1 MKIALKFSILLALV
15 SAVGSAPP
23 AHAQGYPVKEITAV
37 CPFAAGTG
45 ADITVRYFSAKLSE
59 VLGKPVIVLN
69 KAGATGNIASE
80 TVAKAK
86 PDGYTISITPASSTM
101 AAAPYLYKKL
111 PFDPIKD
118 FTPVTTLAS
127 LPFVLIVDAK
137 KPIHSVADLVK
148 HLKSRDGGFYGG
160 SNNTGIIA
168 AELFKDATKI
178 DARRVAY
185 KNIADSVNDMINGHT
200 DFTFT
205 DATWVVEQAKAGR
218 IRAIAVTSAKR
229 SSVLPE
235 VPTLAEAGYPGIE
248 LTPWWGVFLPAGTPQ
263 PIVDKLASS
272 FDRIVTMPETTEF
285 LTKFANEPFPGTPET
300 LRELLAREIKRWGEL
315 VALAKIEPQ

>member
-1 MKIALKFSILLALV
+1 MPWPSPGMTRVGPCRHRRTLMKTDLKFSVLLALV
-15 SAVGSAPP
+15 SAVASTPP
-23 AHAQGYPVKEITAV
+23 AYAQGYPVKEITAI

-127 LPFVLIVDAK
+127 LPFVLIVSSRL
-137 KPIHSVADLVK
+137 PVRNVAELVK

-160 SNNTGIIA
+160 SNNTG
-168 AELFKDATKI
+168 
-178 DARRVAY
+178 
-185 KNIADSVNDMINGHT
+185 
-200 DFTFT
+200 
-205 DATWVVEQAKAGR
+205 
-218 IRAIAVTSAKR
+218 
-229 SSVLPE
+229 
-235 VPTLAEAGYPGIE
+235 
-248 LTPWWGVFLPAGTPQ
+248 
-263 PIVDKLASS
+263 
-272 FDRIVTMPETTEF
+272 
-285 LTKFANEPFPGTPET
+285 
-300 LRELLAREIKRWGEL
+300 
-315 VALAKIEPQ
+315 

>member
-1 MKIALKFSILLALV
+1 MRTTVMSSSLAASLFMIFAL
-15 SAVGSAPP
+15 P

-80 TVAKAK
+80 TAAKAK

-101 AAAPYLYKKL
+101 AAGRCLYKKL

-137 KPIHSVADLVK
+137 KPIHSVADGLL
-148 HLKSRDGGFYGG
+148 HLQSRDGGFYG
-160 SNNTGIIA
+160 SSKNTGIVA
-168 AELFKDATKI
+168 AELFKDATKL
-178 DARRVAY
+178 DTKRVAY
-185 KNIADSVNDMINGHT
+185 NIHV
-200 DFTFT
+200 
-205 DATWVVEQAKAGR
+205 
-218 IRAIAVTSAKR
+218 
-229 SSVLPE
+229 SSV
-235 VPTLAEAGYPGIE
+235 
-248 LTPWWGVFLPAGTPQ
+248 
-263 PIVDKLASS
+263 K
-272 FDRIVTMPETTEF
+272 DRF
-285 LTKFANEPFPGTPET
+285 N
-300 LRELLAREIKRWGEL
+300 
-315 VALAKIEPQ
+315 